1 MSEDTVPQEELAP
14 TFDAIP
20 LSPQVRRAIDELGF
34 SSPTAVQRAAFEPA
48 SLGHDMIV
56 QSRTGTGK
64 TLAFGLPLVDRLV
77 LPGHGLQALI
87 LAPTRELA
95 LQSQRA
101 LEAVGKYK
109 NMRTAAVYGGAPME
123 RQVAALKQGTEIVSG
138 TPGRVLDLIKR
149 GALDPLGIRVLVL
162 DEADEMF
169 SMGFAKE
176 LNAIM
181 DALPTK
187 RQLLCFS
194 ATIDGNV
201 QRMAERRMTNPQ
213 FIALSSDQVGAASIS
228 HFFYMVMGDKL
239 GALIRVLEV
248 EDPESAIIFCNTKA
262 ETETVARHLRSAG
275 FNADWLNG
283 DLAQNDREQIMKAT
297 REGKLRYMVATD
309 VAARGIDIS
318 HLTHVI
324 NFGFP
329 ESAEQYVHRTGRTGR
344 AGRTGTAISVL
355 GPSNLGA
362 LYYLRLTFKIFPIE
376 RSLPSATEVK
386 TRQEADRLAL
396 LTEAFKESPL
406 DEHRETV
413 RRLLTHADAER
424 VLTGLVRSFFA
435 SVATDLD
442 ETAAATRRERA
453 SVPPPAALPEP
464 ERSAREPSYRRP
476 RAEEP
481 RAAPVRHEAVRA
493 RADEPRAAPAHRE
506 PVRAAPDEELEEEGA
521 ETLTEVAGEPAGRR
535 RRRKRRGASGEAQA
549 IDGAE
554 PQQQV
559 VMQPTVAAE
568 VEAALLPEE
577 PSPELENIVTLYFN
591 VGKRDGLEAR
601 DLADLLTTTC
611 ELGNEDIGRVR
622 VKERHTFV
630 GVPTE
635 RADGII
641 EALEGQL
648 IRSRSLHVER
658 AKT

>member
-1 MSEDTVPQEELAP
+1 MSEDIALQEEVAP

-34 SSPTAVQRAAFEPA
+34 STPTPVQRAAFEPA
-48 SLGHDMIV
+48 SLGNDLIV

-77 LPGHGLQALI
+77 REGHGLQALI

-95 LQSQRA
+95 LQSQRS
-101 LEAVGKYK
+101 LESIGKYK
-109 NMRTAAVYGGAPME
+109 NLRTVAVYGGAPME
-123 RQVAALKQGTEIVSG
+123 RQVAALKQGAEIVSG
-138 TPGRVLDLIKR
+138 TPGRVLDHIKR
-149 GALDPLGIRVLVL
+149 GTLDPSGIRVLVL

-181 DALPTK
+181 DALPTN

-194 ATIDGNV
+194 ATLDGNV
-201 QRMAERRMTNPQ
+201 QRMAERRMTEPQ

-262 ETETVARHLRSAG
+262 ETETVARHLCAAG

-283 DLAQNDREQIMKAT
+283 DLPQNEREKIMKAT

-376 RSLPSATEVK
+376 RSLPSATEAK

-396 LTEAFKESPL
+396 LTEAFKDGAI

-424 VLTGLVRSFFA
+424 VMTGLVRAFFA
-435 SVATDLD
+435 SIASDLD
-442 ETAAATRRERA
+442 ETAAASRRER
-453 SVPPPAALPEP
+453 SIPPPAD
-464 ERSAREPSYRRP
+464 
-476 RAEEP
+476 
-481 RAAPVRHEAVRA
+481 V
-493 RADEPRAAPAHRE
+493 
-506 PVRAAPDEELEEEGA
+506 ELESASDDVVEAIESTI
-521 ETLTEVAGEPAGRR
+521 ESTTEANGRR
-535 RRRKRRGASGEAQA
+535 RRRRRRGGREAQGA
-549 IDGAE
+549 TAADAPDAQADEPSEPQVELAE
-554 PQQQV
+554 PE
-559 VMQPTVAAE
+559 PLSAG
-568 VEAALLPEE
+568 LPEE
-577 PSPELENIVTLYFN
+577 PPPELENIVTLYFN
-591 VGKRDGLEAR
+591 VGKRDGLEPR
-601 DLADLLTTTC
+601 DLADLLTTSC
-611 ELGNEDIGRVR
+611 ALSDEDIGRVR
-622 VKERHTFV
+622 VKDRHTFV

-641 EALEGQL
+641 AALEGQL

-658 AKT
+658 ART

>member
-1 MSEDTVPQEELAP
+1 MSEDTSVSDDLPL

-20 LSPQVRRAIDELGF
+20 LSPAVRRAIDELGF
-34 SSPTAVQRAAFEPA
+34 VTPTAVQRAAFEPA
-48 SLGHDMIV
+48 ALGNDLIV

-64 TLAFGLPLVDRLV
+64 TLAFGLPMVDRLIHE
-77 LPGHGLQALI
+77 GHGLQALI

-101 LEAVGKYK
+101 LEQIGKYK
-109 NMRTAAVYGGAPME
+109 GLRTAAVYGGAPMD
-123 RQVAALKQGTEIVSG
+123 RQVQQLKQGAEIVSG
-138 TPGRVLDLIKR
+138 TPGRVLDHIKR
-149 GALDPLGIRVLVL
+149 GTLDAGGIRVLVL

-181 DALPTK
+181 DAVPTN
-187 RQLLCFS
+187 RQFLCFS

-201 QRMAERRMTNPQ
+201 QRMAERRMQDPQ
-213 FIALSSDQVGAASIS
+213 FITLSSDQVGAASIS
-228 HFFYMVMGDKL
+228 HFFYMVLGDKL
-239 GALIRVLEV
+239 SALVRVLEV

-262 ETETVARHLRSAG
+262 ETETVARTLSAAG

-283 DLAQNDREQIMKAT
+283 DLPQNDREKIMKAT
-297 REGKLRYMVATD
+297 REGKLRYMVCTD

-344 AGRTGTAISVL
+344 AGKTGTAISVL

-376 RSLPSATEVK
+376 RSLPSESEQK

-396 LTEAFKESPL
+396 LTEAFKDGPL

-424 VLTGLVRSFFA
+424 VLAGLVRSFFS
-435 SVATDLD
+435 SVAAYGSRGDDARSTDLD
-442 ETAAATRRERA
+442 EVAAAARRER
-453 SVPPPAALPEP
+453 SEYPAALQ
-464 ERSAREPSYRRP
+464 
-476 RAEEP
+476 EESD
-481 RAAPVRHEAVRA
+481 V
-493 RADEPRAAPAHRE
+493 
-506 PVRAAPDEELEEEGA
+506 
-521 ETLTEVAGEPAGRR
+521 EVAVDDAPQGDGRRKKRR
-535 RRRKRRGASGEAQA
+535 RRGRSGN
-549 IDGAE
+549 GAE
-554 PQQQV
+554 NE
-559 VMQPTVAAE
+559 AE
-568 VEAALLPEE
+568 VAPEPLDLAPELE
-577 PSPELENIVTLYFN
+577 PELEGAPPDEPTPELENMVTLYFN
-591 VGKRDGLEAR
+591 VGKRDGLEAK
-601 DLADLLTTTC
+601 DLASLLTTNSD
-611 ELGNEDIGRVR
+611 LGQDDIGRVR

-635 RADGII
+635 RADAII
-641 EALEGQL
+641 TALEGQL
-648 IRSRSLHVER
+648 VRNRALHVER
-658 AKT
+658 ART

>member
-1 MSEDTVPQEELAP
+1 MSEDTTLADDLPP

-20 LSPQVRRAIDELGF
+20 LSPSVRRAIDELGF
-34 SSPTAVQRAAFEPA
+34 VTPTAVQRAAFEPA
-48 SLGHDMIV
+48 ALGHDLIV

-77 LPGHGLQALI
+77 YEGHGLQALI

-101 LEAVGKYK
+101 LEQISKYK
-109 NMRTAAVYGGAPME
+109 GLRAAAVYGGAPME
-123 RQVAALKQGTEIVSG
+123 RQVAQLKQGAEIVSG
-138 TPGRVLDLIKR
+138 TPGRVLDHIKR
-149 GALDPLGIRVLVL
+149 GTLDPAGIRVLVL

-181 DALPTK
+181 DALPTN
-187 RQLLCFS
+187 RQFLCFS

-201 QRMAERRMTNPQ
+201 QRMAERRMQDPQ
-213 FIALSSDQVGAASIS
+213 FITLSSDQVGAASIS
-228 HFFYMVMGDKL
+228 HFFYMVLGDKL
-239 GALIRVLEV
+239 SALVRVLEV

-262 ETETVARHLRSAG
+262 ETETVARQLSAAG

-283 DLAQNDREQIMKAT
+283 DLPQNEREKIMKAT
-297 REGKLRYMVATD
+297 REGKLRYMVCTD

-324 NFGFP
+324 NYGFP

-376 RSLPSATEVK
+376 RSLPSETEQK

-396 LTEAFKESPL
+396 LTEAFKDGPL

-424 VLTGLVRSFFA
+424 VLAGLVRSFFS
-435 SVATDLD
+435 SVLGYGSPGEGARSSDLD
-442 ETAAATRRERA
+442 EAAAAARRER
-453 SVPPPAALPEP
+453 SEFPAALKAEP
-464 ERSAREPSYRRP
+464 LEDSDVAVETAESSDSAQG
-476 RAEEP
+476 
-481 RAAPVRHEAVRA
+481 
-493 RADEPRAAPAHRE
+493 
-506 PVRAAPDEELEEEGA
+506 EG
-521 ETLTEVAGEPAGRR
+521 
-535 RRRKRRGASGEAQA
+535 RRRKRRRRGRGNANTEGAPEELDEQLPLSAAVEL
-549 IDGAE
+549 DPE
-554 PQQQV
+554 PV
-559 VMQPTVAAE
+559 LE
-568 VEAALLPEE
+568 GGLPEE
-577 PSPELENIVTLYFN
+577 PSPELENMVTLYFN
-591 VGKRDGLEAR
+591 VGKRDGLEAK
-601 DLADLLTTTC
+601 DLAQLLTTNSD
-611 ELGNEDIGRVR
+611 LGNDDIGRVR

-630 GVPTE
+630 GVPSE
-635 RADGII
+635 RAEAII
-641 EALEGQL
+641 SALEGQL
-648 IRSRSLHVER
+648 VRNRALHVER
-658 AKT
+658 ART

>member
-1 MSEDTVPQEELAP
+1 
-14 TFDAIP
+14 IP

-34 SSPTAVQRAAFEPA
+34 TTPTAVQRAAFEPA
-48 SLGHDMIV
+48 GLGHDMIV

-77 LPGHGLQALI
+77 FEGHGLQALI

-101 LEAVGKYK
+101 IEAVGKYK
-109 NMRTAAVYGGAPME
+109 NMRTVAVYGGAPIDK
-123 RQVAALKQGTEIVSG
+123 QVTALKQGAEIVSG

-149 GALDPLGIRVLVL
+149 GSLDPTGIRVLVL

-262 ETETVARHLRSAG
+262 ETETVARHLCSAG

-283 DLAQNDREQIMKAT
+283 DLPQGDREKIMKAT

-376 RSLPSATEVK
+376 RSLPSATELK

-396 LTEAFKESPL
+396 LTEAFKGGAL

-435 SVATDLD
+435 SVGTDLD
-442 ETAAATRRERA
+442 ETAAATRRER
-453 SVPPPAALPEP
+453 SIPPATLQPERVVEP
-464 ERSAREPSYRRP
+464 ERVREPQRAAREAQPARGVQRVREPELAREPVLSLQ
-476 RAEEP
+476 
-481 RAAPVRHEAVRA
+481 
-493 RADEPRAAPAHRE
+493 DED
-506 PVRAAPDEELEEEGA
+506 VELDDA
-521 ETLTEVAGEPAGRR
+521 SDTLTDVGPSDSSG
-535 RRRKRRGASGEAQA
+535 RRRKRKRRGREGQIDAPEEIRPLANGHAQPAAQLGEH
-549 IDGAE
+549 E
-554 PQQQV
+554 PSEPV
-559 VMQPTVAAE
+559 
-568 VEAALLPEE
+568 LPEE

-601 DLADLLTTTC
+601 DLAELLTSSC

-641 EALEGQL
+641 AVLEGQL
-648 IRSRSLHVER
+648 IRNRPLHVER